1 MKPTYPSFLSV
12 EIMALRLR
20 YTKEE
25 DECILAFVRKKHI
38 DQVSGN
44 SIWREAEFLQVTV

>member
-25 DECILAFVRKKHI
+25 DECILAFVRTKYNHQI
-38 DQVSGN
+38 SSS
-44 SIWREAEFLQVTV
+44 SIWREVELLQVTV